1 MRGTHDGAEG
11 APRWRAWLIGGAL
24 ILGLGALSTG
34 TGIAASTW
42 GTSESL
48 PAGAQAPRCAE
59 LTDAIERGEA
69 INVGPAIQCDEE
81 ELLALETARQQARA
95 QGGKPAMRD
104 SPTCEAV
111 NARAVAGDATLGWD
125 LAFHCRQR
133 ERFANQVNVL
143 NGNAEKQLT
152 SLCRGIQA
160 RLERAEPVDR
170 LQETVCGQE
179 AEAIAAG

>member
-1 MRGTHDGAEG
+1 MAHRRSAD
-11 APRWRAWLIGGAL
+11 PR
-24 ILGLGALSTG
+24 
-34 TGIAASTW
+34 
-42 GTSESL
+42 
-48 PAGAQAPRCAE
+48 
-59 LTDAIERGEA
+59 
-69 INVGPAIQCDEE
+69 
-81 ELLALETARQQARA
+81 ARRA
-95 QGGKPAMRD
+95 QHRHRDRGQHPGYRREPA
-104 SPTCEAV
+104 
-111 NARAVAGDATLGWD
+111 ATLGWD

-143 NGNAEKQLT
+143 NGNAVKQLT